1 MDIFPLRWLS
11 NSNTFTVIESLH
23 CKPIKSCFSTN
34 RVKREEREKR
44 GEEGE
49 REGGRE
55 RGREGREEE
64 RGRGGREERER
75 EKERVSFISSSWTC
89 MVKCFT

>member
-34 RVKREEREKR
+34 RVKREERDKR
-44 GEEGE
+44 GEGGE

-55 RGREGREEE
+55 RGREERKKEGGEGGRKE
-64 RGRGGREERER
+64 RGKRRG
-75 EKERVSFISSSWTC
+75 
-89 MVKCFT
+89 